1 MMRFLIVYKSEIGLV
16 RLILYKKKTWLK
28 KYFCLKVVGLNM
40 WFKRLVGQITFKGK
54 QNIGGKNFGLM
65 GVDHE
70 FEVWLAVLGNFW
82 FASFHVPF
90 NPILR
95 GWE

>member
-1 MMRFLIVYKSEIGLV
+1 MYKSEIGLV
-16 RLILYKKKTWLK
+16 RLILYQKKTWLK

-70 FEVWLAVLGNFW
+70 FEVWLAVLGNFC
-82 FASFHVPF
+82 FASF
-90 NPILR
+90 
-95 GWE
+95 